1 MLSKD
6 RDQHE
11 NRIYK
16 GDGVGNQ
23 IPLLT
28 HVQGLL
34 EEASGGVRGPRNR
47 QGGETLAHA
56 ALERDGNAQEGQAYD
71 GEEAVAED
79 GADAPDVDVLGALGW
94 GRKKRVQGVGRRI
107 RAWQRRKW
115 RRGTGSSG
123 PYSRNRHGQ
132 VLAKYDPGKANP
144 SAHRRPYQDDP
155 IYAPFMRAYPPTS
168 PP

>member
-56 ALERDGNAQEGQAYD
+56 ALERDGNTQEGQAYD
-71 GEEAVAED
+71 GEEAIAED
-79 GADAPDVDVLGALGW
+79 GADAPDVDVLGALG
-94 GRKKRVQGVGRRI
+94 GEGRREY
-107 RAWQRRKW
+107 
-115 RRGTGSSG
+115 RGWDVASEHGNAG
-123 PYSRNRHGQ
+123 NGGEGQ
-132 VLAKYDPGKANP
+132 V
-144 SAHRRPYQDDP
+144 RQDHIQGIGTDR
-155 IYAPFMRAYPPTS
+155 F
-168 PP
+168 